1 MPTMLVPLDGSALG
15 EQVLPYVQLLAAP
28 LKAQVT
34 LLHVVTDPEHE
45 YTITTDNSI
54 ALGNERSMR
63 WARQQLQHWLAQRR
77 EIERYLD
84 TQAAPLRAAG
94 IEVTLQ
100 IELGSP
106 VATILEVA
114 NSCHANL
121 IAMASHGYGR
131 LRRWASGS
139 IADQVLHSAARP
151 VLLVRE
157 GLRRPAGLLGRILA
171 PLDGS
176 VIARY
181 VLAHALTLTHGAGA
195 ELAVLHIVAASIE
208 EYLGAG
214 ATLVAQR
221 SALRDH
227 VAQAYAA
234 HFGPHSA
241 AQARI
246 AAVIGLGNPADVIIE
261 EAARR
266 DVDLIVLANA
276 PDTGALRQRTA
287 GGMANQI
294 FHAVD
299 APLLLVPGSH

>member
-171 PLDGS
+171 PLDG
-176 VIARY
+176 
-181 VLAHALTLTHGAGA
+181 AGA

-299 APLLLVPGSH
+299 APLLLVPGGR